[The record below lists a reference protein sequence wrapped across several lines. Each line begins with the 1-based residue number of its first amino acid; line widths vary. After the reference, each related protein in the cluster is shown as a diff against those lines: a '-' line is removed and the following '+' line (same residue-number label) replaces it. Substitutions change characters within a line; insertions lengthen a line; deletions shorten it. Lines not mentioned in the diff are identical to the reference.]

1 MGVMDDLIREIWQHS
16 IRRKGELA
24 AELVEARSE
33 DKEAVLAEL
42 EFEQWR
48 SEYCDWLVADR

>member
-1 MGVMDDLIREIWQHS
+1 MGFITKELIRLIWRRS

-24 AELVEARSE
+24 AELVAAPSE

-48 SEYCDWLVADR
+48 SECCEE